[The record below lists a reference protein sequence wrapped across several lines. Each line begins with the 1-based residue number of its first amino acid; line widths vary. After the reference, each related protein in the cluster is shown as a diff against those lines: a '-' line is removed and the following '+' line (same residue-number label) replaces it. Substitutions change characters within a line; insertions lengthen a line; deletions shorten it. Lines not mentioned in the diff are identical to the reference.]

1 MCQNDNE
8 NYYDEKSNIVKKGN
22 DCNNEK
28 KKVGDLI
35 MVALPKW

>member
-28 KKVGDLI
+28 KVG
-35 MVALPKW
+35 